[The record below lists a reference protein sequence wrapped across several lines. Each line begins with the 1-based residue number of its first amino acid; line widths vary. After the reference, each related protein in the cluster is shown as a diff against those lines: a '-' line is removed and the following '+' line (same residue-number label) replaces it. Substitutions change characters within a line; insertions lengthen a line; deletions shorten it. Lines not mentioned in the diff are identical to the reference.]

1 MEGEEEEE
9 TVERVGGNLEDDD
22 DPVGGRGE
30 IETCV
35 MGLSTEREKERERG
49 MLSTPI
55 SSWREKLRGEME
67 ASDQTPANV

>member
-1 MEGEEEEE
+1 MMI
-9 TVERVGGNLEDDD
+9 GG
-22 DPVGGRGE
+22 GGVE

-35 MGLSTEREKERERG
+35 MGSSREREKERERG

-67 ASDQTPANV
+67 ASDQTPANI

>member
-1 MEGEEEEE
+1 MMMM
-9 TVERVGGNLEDDD
+9 GGG
-22 DPVGGRGE
+22 VE

-35 MGLSTEREKERERG
+35 MGSSREREKERERG

-67 ASDQTPANV
+67 ASDQTPANI